1 MKMNDVLNLPKSWV
15 QATISDLGKV
25 VSGGTPSTKENSYW
39 GGNISWISPSD
50 LTGYRNKHIDKG
62 AKSITLDGLK
72 NSSATIMPAGSIHFS
87 SRAPIGYTVISATD
101 MTTNQGF
108 KSLAPAQGIF
118 NEYIYYYFKSAKQL
132 AESKATGTTFKEIS
146 GTAFSKLP
154 VPLPPTS
161 EQHRIVTKIEELF
174 SELDKGIEA
183 LKTARAQLKVYRQ
196 ALLKHAFEGKLT
208 AQWRAENPAKLETA
222 DALLKRIQQAR
233 AQRYQQQLAEWT
245 NKSPSVPLLQRG
257 KPTSA
262 ATSSPLSSS
271 LAHPPLKKGGRGDLK
286 PKSPKPLPPLTKEEL
301 AELPELP
308 EGWAWTRLGN
318 TNVEISD
325 GPFGS
330 NLKSSDYVDS
340 GVRVVRLENIGS
352 LKFIEDKESFVT
364 EEKYELLK
372 RHSVTT
378 GDIVFSSFIIENV
391 RVALVPPSITKAIN
405 KADCFCVRF
414 SGETLSNIFAV
425 LFLSTRHV
433 YKQLESLIHG
443 VGRPRINTTQLKDVV
458 IPVCSAAEQQVI
470 IAEIESRLSEVD
482 QLELTLTTS
491 LQQAEALRQSILKKA
506 FAGLL
511 VPQDPH
517 DEPASKLLARIK
529 AERATVVK
537 NETVAAKARKRSI
550 GDKLSRVEISR
561 LASLNKEPRPC

>member
-1 MKMNDVLNLPKSWV
+1 MNDVLNLPKTWV
-15 QATISDLGKV
+15 QVTVADLGKV

-50 LTGYRNKHIDKG
+50 LTGYSNKHIAKG
-62 AKSITLDGLK
+62 AKSITQQGLK

-87 SRAPIGYTVISATD
+87 SRAPIGYTVISSCD

-108 KSLAPAQGIF
+108 KSLVPAQGVF
-118 NEYIYYYFKSAKQL
+118 NEYIYYYLKGAKQL

-146 GTAFSKLP
+146 GSAFNKLP
-154 VPLPPTS
+154 VPLPPTN
-161 EQHRIVTKIEELF
+161 EQHRIVAKIEELF
-174 SELDKGIEA
+174 SELDKGIEN

-196 ALLKHAFEGKLT
+196 SLLKHAFEGKLT
-208 AQWRAENPAKLETA
+208 SQWRAENRDKLETA
-222 DALLKRIQQAR
+222 DTLLKRIQQER
-233 AQRYQQQLAEWT
+233 AQRYQQQLADWEA
-245 NKSPSVPLLQRG
+245 VG
-257 KPTSA
+257 KQGT
-262 ATSSPLSSS
+262 
-271 LAHPPLKKGGRGDLK
+271 K
-286 PKSPKPLPPLTKEEL
+286 PRAPKHLPPLTASEL

-308 EGWAWTRLGN
+308 DGWAWTRLGN
-318 TNVEISD
+318 TNVEVSD

-340 GVRVVRLENIGS
+340 GVRVVRLENIGA
-352 LKFIEDKESFVT
+352 LKFIEEKESYVT

-372 RHSVTT
+372 RHTVTS

-405 KADCFCVRF
+405 KADCFCVRV
-414 SGETLSNIFAV
+414 SGERLNNVFVV

-458 IPVCSAAEQQVI
+458 IPVCSAEEQQAI
-470 IAEIESRLSEVD
+470 ISEIDSRLSEVD
-482 QLELTLTTS
+482 QLDLTITTS

-506 FAGLL
+506 FSGQL
-511 VPQDPH
+511 VLQDPR
-517 DEPASKLLARIK
+517 DEPASALLARIL
-529 AERATVVK
+529 AEREQAATPK
-537 NETVAAKARKRSI
+537 RKGKS
-550 GDKLSRVEISR
+550 S
-561 LASLNKEPRPC
+561 

>member
-1 MKMNDVLNLPKSWV
+1 MSNTDIPSLPTGWEACCFGDIARIRNGYAFKSELFKKVRGHESDVPLIRQSQMKGARIDTSDAVFLSGDHLKKHSDYVITKGDVIIGMSGSIGKVCLYADDFPALQNQRTGKIVPHLVSELNPKFFGLFLSNIERELTEFAKGMGVQNISAKDIEQLPFNLP
-15 QATISDLGKV
+15 
-25 VSGGTPSTKENSYW
+25 P
-39 GGNISWISPSD
+39 
-50 LTGYRNKHIDKG
+50 
-62 AKSITLDGLK
+62 K
-72 NSSATIMPAGSIHFS
+72 N
-87 SRAPIGYTVISATD
+87 
-101 MTTNQGF
+101 
-108 KSLAPAQGIF
+108 
-118 NEYIYYYFKSAKQL
+118 
-132 AESKATGTTFKEIS
+132 
-146 GTAFSKLP
+146 
-154 VPLPPTS
+154 
-161 EQHRIVTKIEELF
+161 EQHRIVAKIEELF

-208 AQWRAENPAKLETA
+208 AQWRAENQDKLETA
-222 DALLKRIQQAR
+222 DALLKRIQQER

-529 AERATVVK
+529 AERATVAK
-537 NETVAAKARKRSI
+537 SATVRQKGKR
-550 GDKLSRVEISR
+550 G
-561 LASLNKEPRPC
+561 

>member
-1 MKMNDVLNLPKSWV
+1 VKMNDVLNLPKSWV

-233 AQRYQQQLAEWT
+233 AQRYQQQLAEWA
-245 NKSPSVPLLQRG
+245 NQSPSVPLLQRG

-286 PKSPKPLPPLTKEEL
+286 PKAPKPLPPLTKEEL

-308 EGWAWTRLGN
+308 EGWGWVKLGDLASKITDGEHFKPPVKAEGVYFLSAKDVKHDGVSFDDPLFIDEETAKKARLRCDPERNDILIVSRGATVGRKCIVN
-318 TNVEISD
+318 TDER
-325 GPFGS
+325 FCLLGS
-330 NLKSSDYVDS
+330 VILVKAIAAVQSRYFLSALKSPLVNKRIVGVS
-340 GVRVVRLENIGS
+340 GATAQQAIYLR
-352 LKFIEDKESFVT
+352 
-364 EEKYELLK
+364 
-372 RHSVTT
+372 
-378 GDIVFSSFIIENV
+378 DIQH
-391 RVALVPPSITKAIN
+391 VP
-405 KADCFCVRF
+405 V
-414 SGETLSNIFAV
+414 
-425 LFLSTRHV
+425 
-433 YKQLESLIHG
+433 
-443 VGRPRINTTQLKDVV
+443 
-458 IPVCSAAEQQVI
+458 PVCSSLEQLKIV
-470 IAEIESRLSEVD
+470 EELESKLSEVD
-482 QLELTLTTS
+482 QLELTIIIS
-491 LQQAEALRQSILKKA
+491 LQQAEALRQSILKRA

-537 NETVAAKARKRSI
+537 SATVRQKGKR
-550 GDKLSRVEISR
+550 G
-561 LASLNKEPRPC
+561 

>member
-174 SELDKGIEA
+174 SELDKGIEN

-208 AQWRAENPAKLETA
+208 AQWRAENQDKLETA
-222 DALLKRIQQAR
+222 AALQKRIQQER
-233 AQRYQQQLAEWT
+233 AQRYQQQLTDWQT
-245 NKSPSVPLLQRG
+245 NVKQGSLVQRAG
-257 KPTSA
+257 KPKA
-262 ATSSPLSSS
+262 
-271 LAHPPLKKGGRGDLK
+271 
-286 PKSPKPLPPLTKEEL
+286 PKPLPPLTAKEL

-308 EGWAWTRLGN
+308 EGWVYSYLSDLGDLGRGKSKHRPRNDPRLFGGIYPFVQTGEVKAAN
-318 TNVEISD
+318 RIIRQYSQTLSD
-325 GPFGS
+325 FGLQQS
-330 NLKSSDYVDS
+330 KLWPTGTLCITIAANIAETAFLGFDGCFPDSVVGFSAFEKIIAPEYVDFFIQAA
-340 GVRVVRLENIGS
+340 RTRIEAYAPATAQKNINLETLENLVVPYCSTPEQKMI
-352 LKFIEDKESFVT
+352 LNIL
-364 EEKYELLK
+364 EE
-372 RHSVTT
+372 
-378 GDIVFSSFIIENV
+378 
-391 RVALVPPSITKAIN
+391 
-405 KADCFCVRF
+405 RF
-414 SGETLSNIFAV
+414 S
-425 LFLSTRHV
+425 
-433 YKQLESLIHG
+433 
-443 VGRPRINTTQLKDVV
+443 
-458 IPVCSAAEQQVI
+458 I
-470 IAEIESRLSEVD
+470 ID
-482 QLELTLTTS
+482 QLELTIITS
-491 LQQAEALRQSILKKA
+491 LQQSEALRQSILKKA

-529 AERATVVK
+529 AERTTVAKSATVRQRGR
-537 NETVAAKARKRSI
+537 KAE
-550 GDKLSRVEISR
+550 GE
-561 LASLNKEPRPC
+561 

>member
-1 MKMNDVLNLPKSWV
+1 MSDVSNLPKNWV
-15 QATISDLGKV
+15 QVTIADLGKI

-50 LTGYRNKHIDKG
+50 LTRYSNKCISKG
-62 AKSITLDGLK
+62 AKSITQEGLK
-72 NSSATIMPAGSIHFS
+72 KSSATIMPAGSVHFS
-87 SRAPIGYTVISATD
+87 SRAPIGYTVISSCD

-108 KSLAPAQGIF
+108 KSLVPAQGIL

-146 GTAFSKLP
+146 GTSFSMLP
-154 VPLPPTS
+154 VPLPPTK
-161 EQHRIVTKIEELF
+161 EQRRIVAKIEELF
-174 SELDKGIEA
+174 SELDKGIEN
-183 LKTARAQLKVYRQ
+183 LKTGRAQLKVYRQ

-208 AQWRAENPAKLETA
+208 AQWRAENQHKLEAA
-222 DALLKRIQQAR
+222 DVLQKRIQRER
-233 AQRYQQQLAEWT
+233 AQRHQQQLANWEA
-245 NKSPSVPLLQRG
+245 S
-257 KPTSA
+257 
-262 ATSSPLSSS
+262 
-271 LAHPPLKKGGRGDLK
+271 GRQGSK
-286 PKSPKPLPPLTKEEL
+286 PKVPKPLPPLTAEEL

-308 EGWAWTRLGN
+308 DGWGWTRLGN
-318 TNVEISD
+318 TNVDVSD

-340 GVRVVRLENIGS
+340 GVRVIRLENIGA
-352 LKFIEDKESFVT
+352 LKFIEEKESYIT

-372 RHSVTT
+372 RHTVTS

-414 SGETLSNIFAV
+414 SGETLGNVFVV

-443 VGRPRINTTQLKDVV
+443 VGRPRINTTQLKNVV
-458 IPVCSAAEQQVI
+458 IPVCSDAEQRVI
-470 IAEIESRLSEVD
+470 IAEIEARLSEVD
-482 QLELTLTTS
+482 QLELTIITS

-506 FAGLL
+506 FSGQL

-517 DEPASKLLARIK
+517 EEPASVLLASIR
-529 AERATVVK
+529 AERAASK
-537 NETVAAKARKRSI
+537 ETAKP
-550 GDKLSRVEISR
+550 SRVKIR
-561 LASLNKEPRPC
+561 L

>member
-1 MKMNDVLNLPKSWV
+1 MKTVNTLVNWQPVALGELIEIVMGQAPPGSECNKDGRGTIFVKAGEFAAQRPVVREWTTQPLKLAEHGDVFICVVGATSGKINLGIDCAIGRSVAALRPTAALDQKYLYYFLTTKVLSLRGDSTGSAQGV
-15 QATISDLGKV
+15 ISKDDL
-25 VSGGTPSTKENSYW
+25 SQIEIPT
-39 GGNISWISPSD
+39 
-50 LTGYRNKHIDKG
+50 
-62 AKSITLDGLK
+62 
-72 NSSATIMPAGSIHFS
+72 
-87 SRAPIGYTVISATD
+87 API
-101 MTTNQGF
+101 
-108 KSLAPAQGIF
+108 
-118 NEYIYYYFKSAKQL
+118 NEQR
-132 AESKATGTTFKEIS
+132 
-146 GTAFSKLP
+146 
-154 VPLPPTS
+154 
-161 EQHRIVTKIEELF
+161 RIVAKIEELF
-174 SELDKGIEA
+174 SELDKGIEN

-208 AQWRAENPAKLETA
+208 AQWRAENQDKLETA
-222 DALLKRIQQAR
+222 AALQKRIQQER

-537 NETVAAKARKRSI
+537 SATVRQKGKR
-550 GDKLSRVEISR
+550 G
-561 LASLNKEPRPC
+561 